1 MWLLTLRQKTAFPL
15 LLYNTTCVLVCI
27 PTAGVV
33 KIELKRDL
41 SVCRKLMDSRLLLMS
56 HFQLLVKVHS
66 DTSRSGCNEKM
77 VDRLRGKCCSFL
89 VLLDGTV
96 TLGACFK
103 CNIIIPLLLYTS
115 TVENFFSAETFPTII
130 KTDYFFLIYSS

>member
-1 MWLLTLRQKTAFPL
+1 
-15 LLYNTTCVLVCI
+15 
-27 PTAGVV
+27 
-33 KIELKRDL
+33 
-41 SVCRKLMDSRLLLMS
+41 MDSRLLLMS

-77 VDRLRGKCCSFL
+77 VDRQRGKCCSFL

-103 CNIIIPLLLYTS
+103 CNIITPLCYIPPRLKT
-115 TVENFFSAETFPTII
+115 FSQLKSFQQ
-130 KTDYFFLIYSS
+130 L